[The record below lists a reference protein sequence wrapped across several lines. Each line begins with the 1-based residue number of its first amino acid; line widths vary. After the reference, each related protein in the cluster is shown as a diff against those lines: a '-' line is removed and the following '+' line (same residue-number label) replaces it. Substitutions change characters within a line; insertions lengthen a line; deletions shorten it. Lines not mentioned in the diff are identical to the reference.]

1 LHSVG
6 FIHSDLRPKN
16 FLIDEYGILKL
27 CDFKFTVKIPKE
39 RLDDKPIETRGT
51 PPYMAPE
58 LFTSEGV
65 HSFQSDFW
73 AVGCLFY
80 ELRRG
85 QAPFGGPTMA
95 LDKLMNN
102 IRSVEPIH
110 SPLAIQSSPVK
121 EKTSSRSNQAS
132 NNNNTNNM
140 PSFSVELADLLLWLL
155 EKAPMNRCVW
165 LVSSSVAVAVLLF
178 INFLS
183 SSLVH
188 RKDLATHPFWKPSKF
203 APPADLPPQPV
214 FDKLI
219 RELEKSR
226 SEQLELASNTEF
238 NISLDDIQA
247 YNNSLLTN
255 QSFQQQQ
262 PQNTLLLP
270 GGGLQ
275 DNTPMKKMLPSV
287 TVDSTPLRPDG
298 AAAKNSRRSKSNGG
312 LTINEMKEQKENDE
326 KNSSSSLSTQVTPS
340 RAIIAS
346 NTRNNNNNNNTVVIP
361 TSQTNKRPDEAARE
375 KAPVPV
381 TKLEIPATG
390 NREMIMMMSNNNNNN
405 TGMGSVLPTGTP
417 MTLINQR
424 TPMGNEKGAGVGV
437 SGLSSDQFQNQ
448 LAPDSL
454 LMHASD
460 TQVKPIVGNK
470 AIEVMERTDFIE
482 STLPFEVVRS
492 DQLQKLS
499 QTDLEVHLTQV
510 RNNRNQIIFL
520 YFIFFLSLCF
530 RFTKHFTKPWSL
542 PNRIPPLPPWET
554 H

>member
-1 LHSVG
+1 
-6 FIHSDLRPKN
+6 
-16 FLIDEYGILKL
+16 
-27 CDFKFTVKIPKE
+27 VKIPKE

-85 QAPFGGPTMA
+85 QPPFGGPTMA

-121 EKTSSRSNQAS
+121 EKNNSRSNQAS
-132 NNNNTNNM
+132 NANNTNNNM

-165 LVSSSVAVAVLLF
+165 LVSSSSFHFSSIPCYLSFSVF
-178 INFLS
+178 S
-183 SSLVH
+183 SSPLVHH

-203 APPADLPPQPV
+203 APPTDLPPQPV

-262 PQNTLLLP
+262 PQNALLLP

-346 NTRNNNNNNNTVVIP
+346 NTRNNNNNNNTAVIP

-375 KAPVPV
+375 KTPVPV

-390 NREMIMMMSNNNNNN
+390 NREMMVMMSNNNNT

-510 RNNRNQIIFL
+510 RNETIKLLFFF
-520 YFIFFLSLCF
+520 YFISFSF
-530 RFTKHFTKPWSL
+530 
-542 PNRIPPLPPWET
+542 PLF
-554 H
+554 